1 MRILAD
7 QATYQLSAVV
17 ALGGS
22 YGGGRVLRRHLCQV
36 LFKRPCVRKVSG
48 FRDFTTFGNLLEMI
62 CPSDVNVDQPSQGT
76 PDPLISTVHHVG
88 FRVQIG
94 QAHA

>member
-1 MRILAD
+1 MRAD

-22 YGGGRVLRRHLCQV
+22 YGGGRVLR
-36 LFKRPCVRKVSG
+36 RPCVRKVSG

-76 PDPLISTVHHVG
+76 PDPLIST
-88 FRVQIG
+88 
-94 QAHA
+94 